1 MLLAVGY
8 KVLDGYKHLHPCGEE
23 VNAGKKQE
31 VTEGKLGYGC
41 VDNIVTMYR

>member
-23 VNAGKKQE
+23 A
-31 VTEGKLGYGC
+31 TEGKLGYGC
-41 VDNIVTMYR
+41 VDNIMIMYR